1 AKTRARSLVRIRSLR
16 GAWPSLRLIGTEAGP
31 ALTVRGG
38 PRVVARIERA
48 VAAPRSD
55 RCERGDQRPLH
66 DRRHERELRLV
77 AVLLRHH
84 GDLQRV
90 REAAPAE
97 LALARETEELLE
109 TFLGPQGGPELD
121 ERVQLVLAVV
131 PEPVDGTSWH
141 QDALP
146 S

>member
-38 PRVVARIERA
+38 PRVVARIDRA
-48 VAAPRSD
+48 VAAPRTD

-66 DRRHERELRLV
+66 ERRHERELRLV

-97 LALARETEELLE
+97 LAIPPQTEQLLE
-109 TFLGPQGGPELD
+109 PFLGPEGGTELD
-121 ERVQLVLAVV
+121 EHVQLVLAVV
-131 PEPVDGTSWH
+131 PEPVHAPPRHD
-141 QDALP
+141 DALP
-146 S
+146 

>member
-1 AKTRARSLVRIRSLR
+1 CS
-16 GAWPSLRLIGTEAGP
+16 
-31 ALTVRGG
+31 
-38 PRVVARIERA
+38 VARVERA
-48 VAAPRSD
+48 VAEPRTD

-66 DRRHERELRLV
+66 DRGQEWELGLV

-97 LALARETEELLE
+97 LAIPRETEELLE
-109 TFLGPQGGPELD
+109 AFLGPQGGAELD
-121 ERVQLVLAVV
+121 ERVQLVLAIV
-131 PEPVDGTSWH
+131 PEPVDGTSRH

-146 S
+146 GPCAPQPPADPNPRPPRDDLEPLLLPRVD